1 MIVVRRSEFPVPE
14 QGEPEHFDGEVEL
27 SKSIEEAQS
36 GGIRVYLVSFHPGA
50 RTYWHAH
57 EGEQVLSVVEGRGR
71 VQLWG
76 QNVRE
81 MGPGDLVHVAPG
93 EKHWHGAEPDHAMS
107 HLAITDGLTTWMEK
121 VDD

>member
-1 MIVVRRSEFPVPE
+1 MIVVHRDEFPVPE
-14 QGEPEHFDGEVEL
+14 QGEPERFDGEVEL

-36 GGIRVYLVSFHPGA
+36 GGIRVYLVSFQPGG

-93 EKHWHGAEPDHAMS
+93 EKHWHGAEPNHAMS